1 VVNLTLE
8 SRSVMPLK
16 GYSLELSCNISGSF
30 NSNFIVVW
38 KGSLLVT
45 ICYADSYLCDY
56 YKPGYSFTANRTGVF
71 GRISSLTTDDEG
83 AWSCSYRIFGVDIVY
98 SNSLNVIL
106 Y

>member
-1 VVNLTLE
+1 GVTLTLE
-8 SRSVMPLK
+8 IKSMMPLK
-16 GYSLELSCNISGSF
+16 GSSLELPCILSEPFS
-30 NSNFIVVW
+30 SNFIAVW

-83 AWSCSYRIFGVDIVY
+83 TWKCSYRTTGVDIAY
-98 SNSLNVIL
+98 SNSSNVIV